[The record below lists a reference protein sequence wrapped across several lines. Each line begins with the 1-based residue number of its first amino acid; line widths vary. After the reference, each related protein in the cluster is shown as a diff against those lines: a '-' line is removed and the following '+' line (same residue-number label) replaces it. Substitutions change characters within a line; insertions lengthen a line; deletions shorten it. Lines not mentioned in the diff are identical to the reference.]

1 MVAVLKNEIQIRKC
15 RIGEIKPSSN
25 LKSKAKYY
33 RILERILEV
42 KNEMERTIHNVISES
57 TKSRSVFEVTYS

>member
-1 MVAVLKNEIQIRKC
+1 MVAVLKNEIQIRKR

-42 KNEMERTIHNVISES
+42 KNEMEKN
-57 TKSRSVFEVTYS
+57 YSQRDIREYEI